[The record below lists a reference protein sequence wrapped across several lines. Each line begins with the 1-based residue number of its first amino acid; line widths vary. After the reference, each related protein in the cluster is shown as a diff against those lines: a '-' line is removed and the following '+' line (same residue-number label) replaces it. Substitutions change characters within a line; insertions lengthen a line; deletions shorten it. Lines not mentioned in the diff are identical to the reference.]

1 MEIYTGDFID
11 IARSYGEK
19 INKSI
24 KEGGGLVDYVAG
36 DECCNL
42 QHDIR
47 KKLYER
53 LSIAFDTLVNQEAVA
68 DVEHAYYIQHEFKDK
83 LFKIIN
89 EL

>member
-1 MEIYTGDFID
+1 MEIYTADLVD
-11 IARSYGEK
+11 IAKSYGEK
-19 INKSI
+19 INKMI
-24 KEGGGLVDYVAG
+24 KEGGDFVDYVAG

-53 LSIAFDTLVNQEAVA
+53 LSVAFDTLVNQEAVA
-68 DVEHAYYIQHEFKDK
+68 DVEHAYYILHVFKDK